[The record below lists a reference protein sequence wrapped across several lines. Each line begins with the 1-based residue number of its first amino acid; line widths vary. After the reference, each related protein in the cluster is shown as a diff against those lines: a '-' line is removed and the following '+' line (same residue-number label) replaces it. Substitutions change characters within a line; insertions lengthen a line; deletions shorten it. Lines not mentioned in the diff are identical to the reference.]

1 MLPEIAFRGNE
12 DSASSGERI
21 AICQAHAHLRRY
33 DEKESRV
40 ARVQRATGKMNL
52 CQSLFVGLSTID
64 VVYDVDEFPV
74 ANTKVAARS
83 QSVFAG
89 GPAANA
95 AIACAH
101 LGSNAALVTVVGRN
115 AMASVI
121 REELEKYSV
130 QLVDLNPDFE
140 DAPVI
145 SAITVNK
152 SGHRNVVSANAARIP
167 VPAAPVDGELC
178 RQASILMVDGHYMQ
192 ACQAWAA
199 AARACGT
206 PVVFDGG
213 SWKDGTEALLKSV
226 HTAICSADFMPP
238 GCRSRNQVM
247 QFLKSCG
254 VTNIAITNGSAP
266 IEFLCGESSGSVPVP
281 QVDVVDTMGAG
292 DILHGAYCH
301 FASMERQ
308 VGLGFVDALMQ
319 AAKIA
324 SESCRYAGTREWMKH
339 SLA

>member
-1 MLPEIAFRGNE
+1 MTNVVFA
-12 DSASSGERI
+12 
-21 AICQAHAHLRRY
+21 
-33 DEKESRV
+33 
-40 ARVQRATGKMNL
+40 
-52 CQSLFVGLSTID
+52 GLSTID

-83 QSVFAG
+83 QSVFTG

-95 AIACAH
+95 AFACAH

-121 REELEKYSV
+121 REELQKYSV
-130 QLVDLNPDFE
+130 QLVDLNPEFE

-145 SAITVNK
+145 SAITVDKAGN
-152 SGHRNVVSANAARIP
+152 RNVVSANAARIP
-167 VPAAPVDGELC
+167 VPAAHVDGELC
-178 RQASILMVDGHYMQ
+178 RQARMVLADGHYMQ

-213 SWKDGTEALLKSV
+213 SWKDGTETLLKSV

-238 GCRSRNQVM
+238 GCRSRNEVM
-247 QFLKSCG
+247 QFLKNCG

-266 IEFLCGESSGSVPVP
+266 IEFVCGQSSGSVPVP

-301 FASMERQ
+301 FACM
-308 VGLGFVDALMQ
+308 GLGFVDALTE

-339 SLA
+339 LPID